1 MKYLLIREC
10 AKRPETG
17 SLRGMR
23 RAHGHCVKHAWRAV
37 AAGITALILPVLLSE
52 ARNGEGQNAVG
63 TTGHAMTEPEDSPA
77 TLHDLETATGAVD
90 QNELIGRRVDFHVT
104 VADLAD
110 SASFWVG
117 NKDNRMLVVFGRG
130 ATQSVTAGQM
140 ARITGTIEGLPK
152 PLNDQKVYIRADNII
167 PQ

>member
-1 MKYLLIREC
+1 MKYLLIQEC

-17 SLRGMR
+17 SLLGMG
-23 RAHGHCVKHAWRAV
+23 RAHGHCVKHVWWAV

-52 ARNGEGQNAVG
+52 ARDGERQNAVG
-63 TTGHAMTEPEDSPA
+63 TTGHAMAEPEDSPA

-104 VADLAD
+104 VAGLAD
-110 SASFWVG
+110 STSFWVG
-117 NKDNRMLVVFGRG
+117 NKDNRMLVVLGPDPI
-130 ATQSVTAGQM
+130 QSVKAGQM

-152 PLNDQKVYIRADNII
+152 PLNDQKVYIRADNVI
-167 PQ
+167 PE